1 MWSKLYN
8 GICQY
13 NPVIKYLLQYIRV
26 YSPLPIYTYKLRYD
40 RKFTAI
46 PYISSLITIVKQ
58 GHNLRHRLYISY
70 ASYLIIAIK
79 TCGYGDNGELTSV
92 WILGQLWFVTFP
104 YIVQNYELFIL
115 SVMLLIFNS
124 TLNWNWNMQ
133 VSMRFYT
140 TAYIKIVPQFN
151 LFAGKELKG
160 SLKMNW

>member
-58 GHNLRHRLYISY
+58 GHNLGHRLYISY

-79 TCGYGDNGELTSV
+79 TCGYGDNGKLTSV
-92 WILGQLWFVTFP
+92 GILGQLWFVTFP

-115 SVMLLIFNS
+115 YVMLLIFNS
-124 TLNWNWNMQ
+124 TLNWNWNIQ
-133 VSMRFYT
+133 AFRLVWDSIQLFILKLFVSLLWIS
-140 TAYIKIVPQFN
+140 ANCSIC
-151 LFAGKELKG
+151 L
-160 SLKMNW
+160 